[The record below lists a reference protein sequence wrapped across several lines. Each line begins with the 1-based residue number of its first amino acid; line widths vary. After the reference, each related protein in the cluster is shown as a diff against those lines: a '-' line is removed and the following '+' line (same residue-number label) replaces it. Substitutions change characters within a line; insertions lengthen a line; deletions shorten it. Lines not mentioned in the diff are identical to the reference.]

1 MTRVHWRVSWRSL
14 GFLQESAHQVWA
26 KFLTSFRDCFKA
38 LGDFL
43 RLVHVFSRWLGC
55 QLTCFG
61 FEPYPPVREGWRGPL
76 WQINLMSWRSLKWKG
91 FFRRWKEVVLS
102 SLQHVGWRACEM
114 WQHLFFEYCVEP
126 SLFGWSCAFLR
137 LHQVSHSLQNGCGT
151 QALENFFWCKA
162 CKACEGTC
170 RRLR

>member
-14 GFLQESAHQVWA
+14 GFLQESAHEVWA

-61 FEPYPPVREGWRGPL
+61 FEPYPPAVVLEAGWWKLRCESVG
-76 WQINLMSWRSLKWKG
+76 SLRYFLHG
-91 FFRRWKEVVLS
+91 LVERIRDIVEVVNGANKPRNG
-102 SLQHVGWRACEM
+102 VGTKDPW
-114 WQHLFFEYCVEP
+114 LF
-126 SLFGWSCAFLR
+126 
-137 LHQVSHSLQNGCGT
+137 
-151 QALENFFWCKA
+151 
-162 CKACEGTC
+162 
-170 RRLR
+170 